1 MSRVTSYVNES
12 LGPLPTSMP
21 QLPTNV
27 LDMFSLK
34 GKVASVTGSSR
45 GIGLSV
51 AEAFCQAGAD
61 VAIWYNSKPAD
72 EIAADLAR
80 KYNVKVKAY
89 KCDITDFDSVKQS
102 IEQQVKDF
110 GTIDVFVA
118 NAGVAWTAGGIIEG
132 EENKDHLAW
141 RKQVDTNLDAV
152 YYSAKLIGPLFKKKF
167 EETGK
172 KSSMIITASISGQIV
187 NVPQRQAPYNAVK
200 AATIQFS
207 KSLAV
212 EWSSFARVNSV
223 SPGYIMTE
231 LTAEFD
237 PERRNKWL
245 QLIPMGREADPK
257 ELWGS
262 YLFLA
267 SDASTYATGLDLVVD
282 GGYTLL

>member
-1 MSRVTSYVNES
+1 
-12 LGPLPTSMP
+12 MP

-27 LDMFSLK
+27 MDMFSLK

-51 AEAFCQAGAD
+51 VEAFCQAGAD

-72 EIAADLAR
+72 GIAADLST

-89 KCDITDFDSVKQS
+89 GCDITDYDSVKQC
-102 IEQQVKDF
+102 IDQQVKDF

-132 EENKDHLAW
+132 EEEDHLAW
-141 RKQVDTNLDAV
+141 RKQIDTNLDAV
-152 YYSAKLIGPLFKKKF
+152 YYCAKLIGPLFEKKF
-167 EETGK
+167 ADTGK
-172 KSSMIITASISGQIV
+172 KSSFIITASISGRIV

-200 AATIQFS
+200 AATIQLA

-212 EWSSFARVNSV
+212 EWCSFARVNSV
-223 SPGYIMTE
+223 SPGYTVTE

-267 SDASTYATGLDLVVD
+267 SDASSYATGLDLVVD